1 VHSHLSCCQDRNTL
15 ASSVAAR
22 QALPLSGIF
31 VLMITSLQVHKVRK
45 KKIVKGES
53 VRLEVKL
60 LNGADLVMEL
70 VRARCHIL
78 PYNDLHNLLAC
89 DIHVC
94 PFAQI
99 FVPKPLILYQQVWS
113 DKSRA
118 SCACIYLFS
127 ACCKTRGMR
136 TIFGFI
142 SVACMHGMQPP
153 FFCHCTFVMTPCAGT
168 CAQPAEATLAESRE
182 QVARSLGLP
191 LRRQFFVV
199 AEDRA
204 RSAGLSS
211 LAGSVSRHLA
221 APRDLRGTLISWV
234 NFIFLPEAV
243 NRCV

>member
-1 VHSHLSCCQDRNTL
+1 MEFAGLSAALLLAAKHARAVSDLYFQGNAIVDLSQVWIVHSHLSRCQDRNTL

-45 KKIVKGES
+45 KKNVKGES

-78 PYNDLHNLLAC
+78 PYNDLHNLSAC

-99 FVPKPLILYQQVWS
+99 FVPKPLRLYQQVWS

-153 FFCHCTFVMTPCAGT
+153 F
-168 CAQPAEATLAESRE
+168 
-182 QVARSLGLP
+182 
-191 LRRQFFVV
+191 
-199 AEDRA
+199 
-204 RSAGLSS
+204 
-211 LAGSVSRHLA
+211 SVIAHL
-221 APRDLRGTLISWV
+221 
-234 NFIFLPEAV
+234 
-243 NRCV
+243 